1 MNRRNRSGGNPSDH
15 IHHAL
20 VYVSGICFMVLSFKM
35 QFFGGDISSLQYFSG
50 WSWYLDH
57 DWRNVKTQE
66 SKKKISPVFL
76 SHISWYVWMF
86 SVKPGTNT
94 KNGPEKEKL
103 LVICCSMSKVAFPRG
118 LLFQSQ
124 NGSFLFFKNSNYQ
137 QHGTKHEFIHWF
149 SL

>member
-1 MNRRNRSGGNPSDH
+1 MNRRYRSGENPSDH

-50 WSWYLDH
+50 WTWYLDH

-76 SHISWYVWMF
+76 SHIS
-86 SVKPGTNT
+86 
-94 KNGPEKEKL
+94 
-103 LVICCSMSKVAFPRG
+103 
-118 LLFQSQ
+118 
-124 NGSFLFFKNSNYQ
+124 
-137 QHGTKHEFIHWF
+137 
-149 SL
+149 